1 MLISIVS
8 KCIFFPL
15 FQGEDFWNVPAKKIY
30 AITFSDYQKK
40 KKQADRGRG
49 KNKRYKPEREPL
61 DLDVL
66 DEISEKL
73 DDLAKVCQSNS
84 ILSTSIKE
92 NFKCCICFKMARP
105 ITVSGCCQR
114 LLGCTPCVE
123 RWYGQ
128 DGRCPVCKSD
138 DGREKY
144 FSLKGVE
151 DFAVIISKLDESI

>member
-1 MLISIVS
+1 M
-8 KCIFFPL
+8 
-15 FQGEDFWNVPAKKIY
+15 
-30 AITFSDYQKK
+30 
-40 KKQADRGRG
+40 
-49 KNKRYKPEREPL
+49 

>member
-1 MLISIVS
+1 MYFFSFFSRRGFLECSSKKKFTPLPSLI
-8 KCIFFPL
+8 
-15 FQGEDFWNVPAKKIY
+15 AKR
-30 AITFSDYQKK
+30 K
-40 KKQADRGRG
+40 KKQADRSRG

-92 NFKCCICFKMARP
+92 NFKCCIC
-105 ITVSGCCQR
+105 QR
-114 LLGCTPCVE
+114 LLVCTPCVE

>member
-1 MLISIVS
+1 M
-8 KCIFFPL
+8 
-15 FQGEDFWNVPAKKIY
+15 N
-30 AITFSDYQKK
+30 
-40 KKQADRGRG
+40 
-49 KNKRYKPEREPL
+49 
-61 DLDVL
+61 
-66 DEISEKL
+66 EISEKL
-73 DDLAKVCQSNS
+73 DNLAKVCQSNS

-92 NFKCCICFKMARP
+92 NFTYCICFKKARP

-128 DGRCPVCKSD
+128 DGRCPVWE

-151 DFAVIISKLDESI
+151 DFAVIISKLDEAI

>member
-1 MLISIVS
+1 MFQQKKSTPLPSLIT
-8 KCIFFPL
+8 KR
-15 FQGEDFWNVPAKKIY
+15 
-30 AITFSDYQKK
+30 K
-40 KKQADRGRG
+40 KKQADRSRG
-49 KNKRYKPEREPL
+49 KNKRYKPERESLWIWTCWTKYQRNWMTQLKCVKVTAYCPL
-61 DLDVL
+61 AL
-66 DEISEKL
+66 KL
-73 DDLAKVCQSNS
+73 
-84 ILSTSIKE
+84 

-123 RWYGQ
+123 RQYGQ

>member
-1 MLISIVS
+1 MFQQKKSTPLPSLIT
-8 KCIFFPL
+8 KR
-15 FQGEDFWNVPAKKIY
+15 
-30 AITFSDYQKK
+30 K
-40 KKQADRGRG
+40 KKQADGSRG